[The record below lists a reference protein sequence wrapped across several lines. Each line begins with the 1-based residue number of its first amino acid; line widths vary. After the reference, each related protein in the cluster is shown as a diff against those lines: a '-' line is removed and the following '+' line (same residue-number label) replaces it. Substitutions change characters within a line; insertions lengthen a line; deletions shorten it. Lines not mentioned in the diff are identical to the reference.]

1 MGWPGVAGVAVPAG
15 SAYRWVMDPRTPRSW
30 RDVRTGALILLG
42 LVPVTAGVFFLDAL
56 RRAFVEGPTLV
67 VVAEEI
73 RGLAPGAAV
82 WVAGKPVGR
91 VTDVSF
97 IGPRADRAGSIALRV
112 VLLRDAGPAL
122 RRDARAQI
130 GRSALLSPP
139 IVKLDPGSPE
149 LPPFDFADTLVAAP
163 GPNVDDFRALADTG
177 RQAVGELADDLG
189 RLARELD
196 TGRGTLQ
203 RLRRDPALAGTLAR
217 QGERAAALR
226 AAWGDA
232 GPGALLA
239 DTAVRRS
246 VARIGDDLEALRAL
260 AADTAPAVRA
270 RRELT
275 ATLSSVRGRL
285 GRLDARLDLAEGTL
299 GRMATD
305 DELRTQT
312 ARARAA
318 LDSLRMDAAADPLR
332 FLRFRLF

>member
-1 MGWPGVAGVAVPAG
+1 
-15 SAYRWVMDPRTPRSW
+15 MDPGTPRSW
-30 RDVRTGALILLG
+30 RDLRTGVLVLLG
-42 LVPVTAGVFFLDAL
+42 IIPVTAGVFFLDAL
-56 RRAFVEGPTLV
+56 RRALVEGPTLV

-91 VTDVSF
+91 VTHVSF
-97 IGPRADRAGSIALRV
+97 IDARADRAGTIALRV

-122 RRDARAQI
+122 RRDARAQV

-139 IVKLDPGSPE
+139 IVKLDPGSPG
-149 LPPFDFADTLVAAP
+149 LPPFDFDDTLVAAP
-163 GPNVDDFRALADTG
+163 GPNVDDFRALADSG
-177 RQAVGELADDLG
+177 RQAVDELAADLG
-189 RLARELD
+189 HLADELD

-203 RLRRDPALAGTLAR
+203 RLRRNPALADELAR
-217 QGERAAALR
+217 QGERAAALG
-226 AAWGDA
+226 AAWGGDT
-232 GPGALLA
+232 GPRALLA

-246 VARIGDDLEALRAL
+246 VARIGTELETLRAL

-270 RRELT
+270 RRELA
-275 ATLSSVRGRL
+275 ATLTSVRGRL

-312 ARARAA
+312 TRARAA

-332 FLRFRLF
+332 FLHFRLF

>member
-1 MGWPGVAGVAVPAG
+1 
-15 SAYRWVMDPRTPRSW
+15 MDPRTPRSW
-30 RDVRTGALILLG
+30 RDVRTGAFMLLG
-42 LVPVTAGVFFLDAL
+42 LLPVAAGVFFLDEV

-82 WVAGKPVGR
+82 WVAGKPAGR

-97 IGPRADRAGSIALRV
+97 IDARADRAGSIALRV
-112 VLLRDAGPAL
+112 VLLRDAAPAL
-122 RRDARAQI
+122 RSDARAQV

-149 LPPFDFADTLVAAP
+149 LSPYDFADTLVVSP
-163 GPNVDDFRALADTG
+163 TLGIDEFRALADSG
-177 RQAVGELADDLG
+177 RHAVGELTADLE

-196 TGRGTLQ
+196 TGRGTLP
-203 RLRRDPALAGTLAR
+203 RLRRDPALAGELAR
-217 QGERAAALR
+217 QGDRVADLR
-226 AAWGDA
+226 AAWRGDT
-232 GPGALLA
+232 GPRALLA
-239 DTAVRRS
+239 DTALRRG
-246 VARIGDDLEALRAL
+246 VASIVADLETLRGL
-260 AADTAPAVRA
+260 TADTARAVRA
-270 RRELT
+270 RRELA
-275 ATLSSVRGRL
+275 ATLTSVRGRF
-285 GRLDARLDLAEGTL
+285 GRLDERLELAEGTL

-305 DELRTQT
+305 DELRTQA

>member
-1 MGWPGVAGVAVPAG
+1 MLV
-15 SAYRWVMDPRTPRSW
+15 
-30 RDVRTGALILLG
+30 LLG

-56 RRAFVEGPTLV
+56 RRALVEGPTLV
-67 VVAEEI
+67 VVADEI
-73 RGLAPGAAV
+73 RGLAPGAPV

-91 VTDVSF
+91 VTEVSF
-97 IGPRADRAGSIALRV
+97 IDAQADRAGSIALRV
-112 VLLRDAGPAL
+112 VLLRDAAPAL
-122 RRDARAQI
+122 RRDARAQV

-149 LPPFDFADTLVAAP
+149 LPGFDFADTLVVSPAFD
-163 GPNVDDFRALADTG
+163 VDDFRALADSG
-177 RQAVGELADDLG
+177 RHAVGELTADLG

-196 TGRGTLQ
+196 TGRGTLP
-203 RLRRDPALAGTLAR
+203 RLRRDPALAGELAR
-217 QGERAAALR
+217 QGRRAVALR
-226 AAWGDA
+226 AAWGGDT
-232 GPGALLA
+232 GPRALLA

-246 VARIGDDLEALRAL
+246 VARIGTDLEALRAL

-270 RRELT
+270 RRDL
-275 ATLSSVRGRL
+275 AGTLASVRGRL

>member
-1 MGWPGVAGVAVPAG
+1 M
-15 SAYRWVMDPRTPRSW
+15 
-30 RDVRTGALILLG
+30 LLLLG
-42 LVPVTAGVFFLDAL
+42 LVPVAAGVFFLDAL
-56 RRAFVEGPTLV
+56 RRALVEGPTLV

-82 WVAGKPVGR
+82 WIAGKPVGR
-91 VTDVSF
+91 VAEVSF
-97 IGPRADRAGSIALRV
+97 IDTRADRAGSIALRV
-112 VLLRDAGPAL
+112 VLLRDAAPAL
-122 RRDARAQI
+122 RRDARAQV

-149 LPPFDFADTLVAAP
+149 LPPFDFADTLVVSPAFD
-163 GPNVDDFRALADTG
+163 VDDFRALADSG
-177 RQAVGELADDLG
+177 RHAVGELTADLG
-189 RLARELD
+189 RLAGELD

-203 RLRRDPALAGTLAR
+203 RLRRDPALAGELAR
-217 QGERAAALR
+217 QGNRAAALR
-226 AAWGDA
+226 AAWGADT
-232 GPGALLA
+232 GPRALLA

-246 VARIGDDLEALRAL
+246 VARIGADLETLRAL

-270 RRELT
+270 RREL
-275 ATLSSVRGRL
+275 AVTLTSVRGRL
-285 GRLDARLDLAEGTL
+285 GRLETRLDLAEGTL

-318 LDSLRMDAAADPLR
+318 LDALQMDAAADPLR

>member
-1 MGWPGVAGVAVPAG
+1 M
-15 SAYRWVMDPRTPRSW
+15 
-30 RDVRTGALILLG
+30 LLG
-42 LVPVTAGVFFLDAL
+42 LVPVVAGVFFLDAL
-56 RRAFVEGPTLV
+56 RRAFVEGPTLI

-97 IGPRADRAGSIALRV
+97 IDAQDGRAGSIALRV
-112 VLLRDAGPAL
+112 VLLRYAGPAL
-122 RRDARAQI
+122 RRDAQAQI

-139 IVKLDPGSPE
+139 IVKLDPGSPA
-149 LPPFDFADTLVAAP
+149 LPPFDFADTLVVSPALD
-163 GPNVDDFRALADTG
+163 VDDFRALADSG
-177 RQAVGELADDLG
+177 RHAVGELTADLE

-196 TGRGTLQ
+196 TGRGTLP
-203 RLRRDPALAGTLAR
+203 RLRRDPALAGELVR
-217 QGERAAALR
+217 QGDRAAELR
-226 AAWGDA
+226 TAWGGDA
-232 GPGALLA
+232 GPRALLA

-246 VARIGDDLEALRAL
+246 VARIRADLDALRAL
-260 AADTAPAVRA
+260 TADTARVVRA
-270 RRELT
+270 RRELN
-275 ATLSSVRGRL
+275 ASLASVRGRL
-285 GRLDARLDLAEGTL
+285 GRLEARIDLAEGTL

-318 LDSLRMDAAADPLR
+318 LDSLQMDAAADPLR